1 MDQYIKDIA
10 TQINYKELL
19 MSGFKFVYSN
29 KDLSLT
35 LRKGKKYLV
44 ISLDRGR
51 DLYNIRKVRY
61 KGIAEII
68 EDIKIEGLFCDQIAD
83 IIEEWF
89 KFNYINK
96 PTFS

>member
-44 ISLDRGR
+44 ISLDRGK

-96 PTFS
+96 PIFS

>member
-1 MDQYIKDIA
+1 MDQEIKAIV
-10 TQINYKELL
+10 TQINYKELVVR
-19 MSGFKFVYSN
+19 GFKFAYSN

-35 LRKGKKYLV
+35 IRKGKKYFV
-44 ISLDRGR
+44 ISIDLGR

-61 KGIAEII
+61 KGIAEIV
-68 EDIKIEGLFCDQIAD
+68 EDIKIDGLFCDQIAD
-83 IIEEWF
+83 IMEEWF

>member
-19 MSGFKFVYSN
+19 MCGFKFAYSD

-96 PTFS
+96 PSFS

>member
-10 TQINYKELL
+10 TQINYKELAL
-19 MSGFKFVYSN
+19 ASFKFAYSDE
-29 KDLSLT
+29 DLSLT
-35 LRKGKKYLV
+35 IRKGKKYLV

-51 DLYNIRKVRY
+51 DLYNIRKLRY
-61 KGIAEII
+61 KGIAEIV
-68 EDIKIEGLFCDQIAD
+68 EDIKTDGLYCDQIAN

-96 PTFS
+96 PSFS

>member
-44 ISLDRGR
+44 ISLDRGK

-61 KGIAEII
+61 KGIAEIV
-68 EDIKIEGLFCDQIAD
+68 EDIKTDGLFCDQIAN

-96 PTFS
+96 PIFS

>member
-44 ISLDRGR
+44 ISLDRGK

-68 EDIKIEGLFCDQIAD
+68 EDIKTDGLFCDQIAD

-96 PTFS
+96 PSFS